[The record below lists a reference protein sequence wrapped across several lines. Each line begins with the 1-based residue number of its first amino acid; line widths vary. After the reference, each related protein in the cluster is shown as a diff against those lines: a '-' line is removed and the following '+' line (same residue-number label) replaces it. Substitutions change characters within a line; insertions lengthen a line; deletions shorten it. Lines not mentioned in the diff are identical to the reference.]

1 MSTKKTKAKASVG
14 GLDAFHSRNDGYAN
28 ILTGTGTRADP
39 TVMNTFRPEP
49 RLDPTMLE
57 AIFESDGVGRRI
69 VEMPAEDMTREWLTI
84 AGEEGEAVLDV
95 MEEIGAAEAVTE
107 GATWARLY
115 GGAVALF
122 DLDDGLDHQDP
133 INPARIRGVTGMQIY
148 DRWAVSI
155 PAGMASF
162 ATAKDPRRRLAGI
175 SEYYT
180 LQPHGGGMGFT
191 VHESRLAFFPGKRIP
206 LRQRRENL
214 GWDDSVLQAVY
225 AALTRYGM
233 GLRYSE
239 NILRDFVQAVLAV
252 NGLTSMIAS
261 GNEEVVRKRLELL
274 DLSRS
279 IINSMVID
287 AEGETYSKS
296 SSTVS
301 GLADILDR
309 FAEHLATVTG
319 IPVTKLFGRSA
330 AGLNATGE
338 NDMRGYYDMLRGEQR
353 RTLNP
358 AVNMLVK
365 LIYLS
370 ADGPTGGKEPEA
382 WSIRWNSF
390 YQPTEKE
397 TAETRKIVAETDAIY
412 LDGGVLSQN
421 EVAQSRFGQGA
432 WSAETLLIEGTE
444 RDENAKE
451 PPPVLGSGIDPKTGL
466 PLDPEADPEAEDDAE
481 E

>member
-1 MSTKKTKAKASVG
+1 MSALEG
-14 GLDAFHSRNDGYAN
+14 FHNRNDGYAN
-28 ILTGTGTRADP
+28 ILTGAGTKSDP
-39 TVMNTFRPEP
+39 TTANTFRPAP
-49 RLDPTMLE
+49 RLDPRMLE
-57 AIFESDGVGRRI
+57 AIFQGDGVGRRI

-95 MEEIGAAEAVTE
+95 MEEMNAAESVTE

-122 DLDDGLDHQDP
+122 DLEDGMSLDQP
-133 INPARIRGVTGMQIY
+133 VNPGRIRRVVGMQIY
-148 DRWAVSI
+148 DRWSVSI
-155 PAGMASF
+155 PAGQTER
-162 ATAKDPRRRLAGI
+162 ATARDPRRRLAGV
-175 SEYYT
+175 SEFYT
-180 LQPHGGGMGFT
+180 IQPHGGGMGFT
-191 VHESRLAFFPGKRIP
+191 VHESRLEFFPGKRIP
-206 LRQRRENL
+206 QWLRRENL
-214 GWDDSVLQAVY
+214 GWDDSVLQSVY
-225 AALTRYGM
+225 EALNRYGTS
-233 GLRYSE
+233 LRYSE

-252 NGLTSMIAS
+252 KGLTSMIAS
-261 GNEEVVRKRLELL
+261 GNEETVRKRLDLL
-274 DLSRS
+274 DLARS
-279 IINSMVID
+279 ILNSMVID
-287 AEGETYSKS
+287 ADGETYSKS
-296 SSTVS
+296 SSGVA

-309 FAEHLATVTG
+309 FAEYLATVTG

-338 NDMRGYYDMLRGEQR
+338 NDMRSYYDMLRGEQR
-353 RTLNP
+353 RTLTP
-358 AVNMLVK
+358 VVNKLIK

-412 LDGGVLSQN
+412 LDGAVLSPN

-444 RDENAKE
+444 RDEDASKPAPEMIPGVDPLTGE
-451 PPPVLGSGIDPKTGL
+451 PIETEDEDEDEEKG
-466 PLDPEADPEAEDDAE
+466 AAE
-481 E
+481 